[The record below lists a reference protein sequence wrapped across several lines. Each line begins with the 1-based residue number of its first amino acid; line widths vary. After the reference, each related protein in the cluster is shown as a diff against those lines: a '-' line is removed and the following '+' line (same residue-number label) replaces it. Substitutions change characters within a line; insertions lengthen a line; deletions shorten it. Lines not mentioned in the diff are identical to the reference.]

1 MKKITILFSLFI
13 ATMMV
18 MPVKAQDDVL
28 QQQLPIDKEVRYGVL
43 PNGLT
48 YYVRHNE
55 EPKNRAEFHIAQKV
69 GSILEE
75 ENQRGLAHFLEHM
88 AFNGLEH
95 YPGKSMLEY
104 FQSIG
109 LTFGG
114 DINAYKGFD
123 ETVYRLSNVPTDRV
137 EVLDSALLVLHD
149 WACAITLDPAEIDAE
164 RGVIH

>member
-75 ENQRGLAHFLEHM
+75 ENQRGLAQK
-88 AFNGLEH
+88 
-95 YPGKSMLEY
+95 Y
-104 FQSIG
+104 
-109 LTFGG
+109 
-114 DINAYKGFD
+114 
-123 ETVYRLSNVPTDRV
+123 
-137 EVLDSALLVLHD
+137 
-149 WACAITLDPAEIDAE
+149 
-164 RGVIH
+164 